1 MQLSAGKP
9 AEKSRFIIVREA
21 VITGSNHNICIYVG
35 VIFCFIMGFKAVWF
49 YLNYVNSSYRIY
61 DFQEVKMRHKNLCD
75 MIVDDI
81 KKDIISGEL
90 KPGDKISGEYDLAKK
105 YEVSRFTVREA
116 MKKLDSTGLITIK
129 HGIGSFVNEITP
141 ESFMKPLLPV
151 LVMSNIDIQEICEAR
166 LPLEV
171 QSISL
176 CIDRINDEK
185 LSEMKEVYKK
195 MERAL
200 SEKDINKYNELDIQ
214 FHLLLAKASE
224 NRVLFEMLSTL
235 QDMLREQLKRDVKV
249 PDSLERSIKRH
260 KLMIEAIENKE
271 KELAKQ
277 LMTLHINDS
286 IDYLV

>member
-1 MQLSAGKP
+1 
-9 AEKSRFIIVREA
+9 
-21 VITGSNHNICIYVG
+21 
-35 VIFCFIMGFKAVWF
+35 
-49 YLNYVNSSYRIY
+49 
-61 DFQEVKMRHKNLCD
+61 MRHKNLCD

-81 KKDIISGEL
+81 KKDIISSEL

-129 HGIGSFVNEITP
+129 HGIGSFVNKITP

-185 LSEMKEVYKK
+185 LSEMKEIYKK

-200 SEKDINKYNELDIQ
+200 SEKDIDKYNELDIQ

>member
-1 MQLSAGKP
+1 
-9 AEKSRFIIVREA
+9 
-21 VITGSNHNICIYVG
+21 
-35 VIFCFIMGFKAVWF
+35 
-49 YLNYVNSSYRIY
+49 
-61 DFQEVKMRHKNLCD
+61 
-75 MIVDDI
+75 
-81 KKDIISGEL
+81 
-90 KPGDKISGEYDLAKK
+90 
-105 YEVSRFTVREA
+105 
-116 MKKLDSTGLITIK
+116 
-129 HGIGSFVNEITP
+129 
-141 ESFMKPLLPV
+141 
-151 LVMSNIDIQEICEAR
+151 
-166 LPLEV
+166 
-171 QSISL
+171 
-176 CIDRINDEK
+176 
-185 LSEMKEVYKK
+185 LSEMKEIYKK